1 MASSSIRDLVLQFR
15 ADVAPLKKS
24 SDEVKKSVRGMA
36 AEAEKSGRSFGSRLF
51 GKVGDTAKRV
61 MGAAWT
67 ATKTAAKAGGA
78 AVAAVGVAAI
88 GKGFKRLTAIEDATA
103 SLKGLGYSAKQAAAI
118 INGPVLKAVQGTAFG
133 LDEAAAA
140 AQGALGAGVK
150 NGKELQKYLTLIG
163 DAATQSGTDFQSMAL
178 MMNKVQGAGKLTGDV
193 LQQMAENG
201 LQVMPMLTKALGK
214 PQAEIQKMVSEG
226 KISAKQFQ
234 GILQKNIGGAAQKAG
249 DTTTGAFKNMGA
261 ALGRVGAKFLNSVF
275 PMFKQVFSGVTK
287 FLDKIGPSVEAMGNR
302 VGAAIRG
309 LGALL
314 GKGDFTK
321 NLKDAFGWEEDAP
334 IVGVLLNV
342 RQAFVKTQKAAG
354 VFVKGFKGQF
364 VSGDTGIGNKWVTAI
379 WDAGKKI
386 REVFDGIKQGLGNVD
401 LGNVLAV
408 FSPLGTVLKAAL
420 PALAKTG
427 GALKDIGAALG
438 TALVKVLPIAIK
450 LLVTLATT
458 FAGAISQVLPVVAQL
473 LGRLAQS
480 VFPALASILAV
491 IMPLV
496 GKLAE
501 TVLPLVV
508 SMFKTLEPV
517 LTIVVGALA
526 KFAEIVGKN
535 ADILP
540 TIAAGIIGVTAAIN
554 GASIA
559 LKAQVAFYKA
569 WIVITKAAAIAQKA
583 FALGQAIVNAVMAAN
598 PIYLVIAAIVA
609 LVAVFIIAYKKSE
622 TFRKIVDAAFTGIKK
637 GAQALAKFV
646 TKTIPEAFRKV
657 VNWIKANW
665 KKAVFLNPVTAAIAL
680 LIKHR
685 DKIKAIFSALVSW
698 MKGAFKKG
706 WSAIRTVFV
715 SPIQGALSTIRAVFG
730 KVRAAFTAVKTWVSG
745 TWKRGWSKV
754 SGWMS
759 DAVKNGRDKTS
770 NALSGVKERFSKVK
784 TWLGT
789 TWRSGWSKA
798 KDWITH
804 PIKSAKDAIAKIMG
818 NKGVQQV
825 MRGAVSAIGKIWSG
839 LKAAIGKPLNK
850 VINFIN
856 VGFIRGGI
864 NKILKA
870 LGVPQKSLVPWI
882 SPVSFRRG
890 GPIIGPGTGTSDDVL
905 LRGSTGEHV
914 LTANEVRKLGGHR
927 RILGW
932 RKAVRQGKAYDA
944 PPAYAAGGVVRP
956 VPGGFGNF
964 PSYAGHT
971 GVDFPVGMNTPVH
984 AVMAGIIKSV
994 RSLTTS
1000 YGRHIIQSLPINGNY
1015 EALYAHLQSFATS
1028 VGKRVGAGD
1037 VIGYSDSTGNSTGP
1051 HLHFTLQHPGGNY
1064 VDPTGFLTSG
1074 KAPGGGTGGGITG
1087 AISDFVGFLK
1097 GLSPVKWLTNLAGG
1111 MRTKIEGL
1119 IGKYPWAQG
1128 LARVPGL
1135 IMGKAASFITD
1146 HLFSGLGGGEP
1157 SGSGADR
1164 WRPTI
1169 ISALR
1174 ANKLPTSNDYV
1185 DAWLRQVKSES
1196 GGNPKA
1202 VQGGYTDVNTISGD
1216 LAKGLLQTISATFNA
1231 YKFPGH
1237 GDIFNGFDNALAAIN
1252 YAKHTYG
1259 SSMLSVI
1266 GHGHG
1271 YDRGGFLPPG
1281 LSLAMN
1287 KTNKPE
1293 PVLTGQQWNAL
1304 TADPQPHTMNIHFH
1318 GVIDSASAARE
1329 IETLLRNRQRTTNGV
1344 ALPARSRKVVR
1355 TA

>member
-1 MASSSIRDLVLQFR
+1 MRDLILQFR
-15 ADVAPLKKS
+15 ADTAPLKKS
-24 SDEVKKSVRGMA
+24 GEQVKKSVRGMA
-36 AEAEKSGRSFGSRLF
+36 AEAEKSGQSFGSRLF
-51 GKVGDTAKRV
+51 GKVGDTAKKV

-103 SLKGLGYSAKQAAAI
+103 SLKGLGYSAKDAAAI

-150 NGKELQKYLTLIG
+150 NGKELQKYLTLVG

-178 MMNKVQGAGKLTGDV
+178 MMNKVQGSGKLTGDV

-214 PQAEIQKMVSEG
+214 PQAEVQKMVSQG

-234 GILQKNIGGAAQKAG
+234 TILQKNIGGAAQKAG

-261 ALGRVGAKFLNSVF
+261 ALGRVGAKFLTSVF

-287 FLDKIGPSVEAMGNR
+287 FLDKIGPSVEKMGNR

-321 NLKDAFGWEEDAP
+321 NLKDAFGWEEDSP
-334 IVGVLLNV
+334 IVGALLHV

-364 VSGDTGIGNKWVTAI
+364 VSGDTGISNKWVSAI
-379 WDAGKKI
+379 WDAGKKV
-386 REVFDGIKQGLGNVD
+386 REVFDGIKQGLGNID

-450 LLVTLATT
+450 LLVTLAST

-491 IMPLV
+491 VMPLV

-508 SMFKTLEPV
+508 TMFKALEPV
-517 LTIVVGALA
+517 LNVVVGALA
-526 KFAEIVGKN
+526 KFAEIIGKN
-535 ADILP
+535 AGILP
-540 TIAAGIIGVTAAIN
+540 VIAAGIIGVTAALN
-554 GASIA
+554 GASIV

-569 WIVITKAAAIAQKA
+569 WIVITKAAAVAQKA

-598 PIYLVIAAIVA
+598 PIYLVIAAIIA

-622 TFRKIVDAAFTGIKK
+622 TFRKIVDAAFKGIKA
-637 GAQALAKFV
+637 GAKAFAKFI
-646 TKTIPEAFRKV
+646 TQTIPAAFKKV
-657 VNWIKANW
+657 VDWIKSNW

-706 WSAIRTVFV
+706 WAAIRTVFV
-715 SPIQGALSTIRAVFG
+715 APVQGALNAIRGLFG
-730 KVRAAFTAVKTWVSG
+730 KIRSAFNSVKSWVSG

-759 DAVKNGRDKTS
+759 DSVKNGRDKTS
-770 NALSGVKERFSKVK
+770 TALSGVKERFGKVK

-798 KDWITH
+798 KDWISN
-804 PIKSAKDAIAKIMG
+804 PIANAKDAIARMVG
-818 NKGVQQV
+818 NKGLQRI
-825 MRGAVSAIGKIWSG
+825 MRGAVSAIGRIWSG
-839 LKAAIGKPLNK
+839 LKSAIGKPLNK
-850 VINFIN
+850 VIDFIN
-856 VGFIRGGI
+856 KGFIRGGI
-864 NKILKA
+864 NKILNA
-870 LGVPQKSLVPWI
+870 LGVPKGEQIPWLT
-882 SPVSFRRG
+882 PVKFAGGGPVTGGRPWQRRG
-890 GPIIGPGTGTSDDVL
+890 RDRYPAMLDHN
-905 LRGSTGEHV
+905 EHV
-914 LTANEVRKLGGHR
+914 LTRDEVHKLGGHR
-927 RILGW
+927 NVFAW
-932 RKAVRQGKAYDA
+932 RKAIRQGRAFDA
-944 PPAYAAGGVVRP
+944 PPGLAGGGVVRP
-956 VPGGFGNF
+956 VPGGFGSF

-971 GVDFPVGMNTPVH
+971 GVDFPVGTGTPVH
-984 AVMAGIIKSV
+984 AVMAGLIKSV
-994 RSLTTS
+994 RALTYS
-1000 YGRHIIQSLPINGNY
+1000 YGKHIIQSLPISGNY
-1015 EALYAHLQSFATS
+1015 EALYAHLNSFKVRA
-1028 VGKRVGAGD
+1028 GQRVGAGD

-1074 KAPGGGTGGGITG
+1074 KAPGGDTGGGIGG
-1087 AISDFVGFLK
+1087 AITDMIGFLK

-1111 MRTKIEGL
+1111 MKSKI
-1119 IGKYPWAQG
+1119 IGFLGDHPWARG

-1135 IMGKAASFITD
+1135 IMEKAKDTISTK
-1146 HLFSGLGGGEP
+1146 LFGGLGVDDPG
-1157 SGSGADR
+1157 GSGVER
-1164 WRPTI
+1164 WRGTI
-1169 ISALR
+1169 KSALR
-1174 ANKLPTSNDYV
+1174 MNNLPTSDDYV
-1185 DAWLRQVKSES
+1185 NAWLRQVKSES

-1202 VQGGYTDVNTISGD
+1202 VQNGYTDVNTISGD

-1252 YAKHTYG
+1252 YAKHAYG
-1259 SSMLSVI
+1259 SNMLGVI

-1271 YDRGGFLPPG
+1271 YDSGGYLPPG

-1287 KTNKPE
+1287 RTGKPE
-1293 PVLTGQQWNAL
+1293 PVLTGQQWNAIG
-1304 TADPQPHTMNIHFH
+1304 ADPQPHTLEVHFH
-1318 GVIDSASAARE
+1318 GVIDSSSAARE
-1329 IETLLRNRQRTTNGV
+1329 IERLLQGRNRTTGGITM
-1344 ALPARSRKVVR
+1344 PSRSRQLVR
-1355 TA
+1355 KS